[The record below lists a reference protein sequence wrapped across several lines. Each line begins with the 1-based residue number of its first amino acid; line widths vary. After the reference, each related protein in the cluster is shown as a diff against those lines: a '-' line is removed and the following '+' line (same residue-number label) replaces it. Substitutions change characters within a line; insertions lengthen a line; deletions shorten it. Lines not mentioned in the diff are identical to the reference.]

1 MTRPVPRLLAV
12 AAAVL
17 LLSTGCGAGTETVD
31 RPDDPAAPVFPG
43 TQWDRGTETPEVLAD
58 IDERTAPFF
67 ARTPAQGG
75 PKGAMVVKN
84 GRVVWERY
92 ASGFTA
98 SSVMQSFSVAK
109 SILSLAV
116 GIAIDDGV
124 ISLGDS
130 ALNPAW
136 GPSDPRSRITVENLL
151 HMRSG
156 LEWDEDF
163 TDGDP
168 SRMLDVP
175 TGAADM
181 AARRDLVKPPGSVFS
196 YSTGNSAILAAYLNR
211 QLGGGDALVNFVGQR
226 LLRPLGVTSM
236 SLLKDSS
243 GQWVGGIGA
252 DATLSD
258 WARIGWMVLNGG
270 TWGDARIVSEEWLR
284 YSQQPKDLEG
294 VYLAHWWKLSPNAV
308 AAVGLHGQAIIIDDL
323 LHTVVT
329 VAYGDAPDEDEGLQL
344 GLQLLSSVALSYAD

>member
-1 MTRPVPRLLAV
+1 MTRPARRSLVV
-12 AAAVL
+12 ASL
-17 LLSTGCGAGTETVD
+17 LLLPLTGCGAGTETAV
-31 RPDDPAAPVFPG
+31 RTEDPEAPVFPG
-43 TQWDRGTETPEVLAD
+43 AAWETGTVTPEVLED
-58 IDERTAPFF
+58 IDGRMSEFFSRAP
-67 ARTPAQGG
+67 AEGG

-84 GRVVWERY
+84 GRVVWQRY
-92 ASGFTA
+92 AAGYTA
-98 SSVMQSFSVAK
+98 TSVMQSFSVAK

-124 ISLGDS
+124 IALGDS
-130 ALNPAW
+130 GLNPAW
-136 GPSDPRSRITVENLL
+136 TGSDPRSRITVEDLL

-163 TDGDP
+163 VDGDP
-168 SRMLDVP
+168 SRMLDHP
-175 TGAADM
+175 SGAADM
-181 AARRDLVKPPGSVFS
+181 AARRELVKPPGSVFS

-211 QLGGGDALVNFVGQR
+211 RLGGGDALVTFVGER
-226 LLRPLGVTSM
+226 LLRPLGVTTM

-270 TWGDARIVSEEWLR
+270 VWGDRRIVSEGWLR

-329 VAYGDAPDEDEGLQL
+329 IAYDDAPDEDEGLQL